1 MIGIARNKKKWALV
15 ELTKKIWLTPPI
27 GLVLLL
33 MVACGTNEGPRLG
46 TIQGTVTDERGGPV
60 PGIRVGIVSGT
71 AAFPEIGPA
80 TDEEGFYRIGS
91 VPPGTFDVAFHALLG
106 KEDPLRFLNRV
117 GDRIGFDSVTVKDGE
132 TSTLDLQI
140 RERRFEVS
148 WTEAIQIIMS
158 GEVRQVTQTHSRE
171 VTLDLKDG
179 TTYKAIEPQ
188 LDDVFKEIQRCGK
201 LCTDIVLATE

>member
-1 MIGIARNKKKWALV
+1 MIDIARNKKKWALV
-15 ELTKKIWLTPPI
+15 GLTKKIWLTPPI
-27 GLVLLL
+27 GLALLF
-33 MVACGTNEGPRLG
+33 MVACGSDETSSPSDLRSG
-46 TIQGTVTDERGGPV
+46 TIQGTVTDESGEPV
-60 PGIRVGIVSGT
+60 PGIRVLIVSGT
-71 AAFPEIGPA
+71 AAFPEIAPA

-91 VPPGTFDVAFHALLG
+91 VPSGTFDVAFH
-106 KEDPLRFLNRV
+106 DRV
-117 GDRIGFDSVTVKDGE
+117 GDRIGLDSVTVKDGE

-140 RERRFEVS
+140 RERRFEIS
-148 WTEAIQIIMS
+148 WSEAIQIIMS

>member
-1 MIGIARNKKKWALV
+1 MIDIARNKTKWILV
-15 ELTKKIWLTPPI
+15 GLTKKIWLTPPI
-27 GLVLLL
+27 GLALLL

-91 VPPGTFDVAFHALLG
+91 VPPGTFDVAFH
-106 KEDPLRFLNRV
+106 NRN
-117 GDRIGFDSVTVKDGE
+117 GDRIGLDSVTVKGGE

-140 RERRFEVS
+140 KEHLIEVS
-148 WTEAIQIIMS
+148 WTEAMQLIMS
-158 GEVRQVTQTHSRE
+158 GEVYQVTQTHSRE
-171 VTLDLKDG
+171 VTLVLKDG
-179 TTYKAIEPQ
+179 TTFEAIEPQ
-188 LDDVFKEIQRCGK
+188 MDEVFREIERCGD
-201 LCTDIVLATE
+201 LCSDIVLATE